1 MERRVSTQ
9 IDTAR
14 CDSCGRCV
22 QVCPSQTI
30 SLIRGKAVVSGD
42 RSLSCDHCS
51 AVCPSEAIR
60 VSNVDHNASIYSSF
74 TVKNQWLPHGQ
85 FEISQI
91 VQLMRSRRSCRNYK
105 NTPIDRILLEDLVK
119 VGVTA
124 PSGSNCQLWTFT
136 ILATRKAVK
145 NLGDRI
151 ALFFK
156 RLNRM
161 AAKGYVRR
169 MLKLMGKNRLDWYYR
184 EYYDAVKEGLKEWE
198 QEGRDI
204 LFHGA
209 TAVIIVGSKPG
220 AACPAEDALLATQN
234 ILLAAHCMG
243 LGTCLIGFAV
253 EALQNDPTIRSFFNI
268 PRGEAI
274 HAVIALGYPNE
285 TYQRFAGRKKIIVR
299 YAEGS

>member
-14 CDSCGRCV
+14 CDGCGRCV

-30 SLIRGKAVVSGD
+30 SLVEGKAVISGD
-42 RSLSCDHCS
+42 QSLSCDHCS
-51 AVCPSEAIR
+51 AVCPTEAVR
-60 VSNVDHNASIYSSF
+60 VSSIDHEVSTYSSF

-105 NTPIDRILLEDLVK
+105 KTPIDRMLLEDLIK
-119 VGVTA
+119 IGVTA

-136 ILATRKAVK
+136 ILATRKGVK
-145 NLGDRI
+145 KLGDCI

-156 RLNRM
+156 RLNRI
-161 AAKGYVRR
+161 AAKGYVRKV
-169 MLKLMGKNRLDWYYR
+169 LKLMGKNRLDWYYR
-184 EYYDAVKEGLKEWE
+184 EYYDAVKEGLKELE

-209 TAVIIVGSKPG
+209 PAVIIVGSKPG

-268 PRGEAI
+268 PREEAI
-274 HAVIALGYPNE
+274 HAVIAVGYPNE
-285 TYQRFAGRKKIIVR
+285 TYQRFAGRKKFVMR
-299 YAEGS
+299 FTESA